1 MEPLDQK
8 AYSMLKTLQP
18 QVEDVLNTFLAKQI
32 AEAED
37 KYTPHSKLSIEALHD
52 ISVRG
57 GKRLRAAFVHYA
69 YQMLAGT
76 DTSHSLEL
84 AAIIEL
90 IHAYLLVEDDFMDV
104 SATRRGGPTAHEI
117 IKKFHVD
124 NRLKNDSTHFGDS
137 IAVNIGL
144 AGSHMAMQWL
154 AELDIPAETKVALAQ
169 NLNRMLV
176 VTAHGQINDVFNESL
191 LEVTEQDVI
200 NVLLWKTSAY
210 TYENPLHSGAILAG
224 ASDEDL
230 ESLSRFAHWGGLAFQ
245 IKDDIL
251 GTFGE
256 VDETGK
262 SNMDDI
268 REGKMT
274 LLSVKALE
282 KASPAERE
290 LLLSELGNRIL
301 TDQMYNDVK
310 EIMVSTG
317 ALEYSENIAK
327 EYTERAK
334 QELEQGRRE
343 HWVEEYYNFLVGIS
357 DFVINRNK

>member
-117 IKKFHVD
+117 IKKYHVD
-124 NRLKNDSTHFGDS
+124 ARLKHDSTHFGNA
-137 IAVNIGL
+137 IAVTAGIM
-144 AGSHMAMQWL
+144 GSHMAMQWL
-154 AELDIPAETKVALAQ
+154 SELNVAPETRVALAQ

-176 VTAHGQINDVFNESL
+176 VTSQGQINDVFNESL
-191 LEVTEQDVI
+191 HQVTEKDVI

-224 ASDEDL
+224 ASLKELDT
-230 ESLSRFAHWGGLAFQ
+230 LSEYSYWGGIAFQ

-282 KASPAERE
+282 MANSAEQKSPSR
-290 LLLSELGNRIL
+290 GNRKSD
-301 TDQMYNDVK
+301 TY
-310 EIMVSTG
+310 
-317 ALEYSENIAK
+317 
-327 EYTERAK
+327 
-334 QELEQGRRE
+334 RR
-343 HWVEEYYNFLVGIS
+343 YA
-357 DFVINRNK
+357 